1 MSFTTGAFF
10 ILGLALLIAGAELL
24 VRGASRLAAA
34 VGLSPLIIGL
44 TIVALGTSSP
54 ELAVSVS
61 SSLAGQSDLV
71 VGNVVG
77 SNIYNIL
84 LILGI
89 GAVIAPLIVSQ
100 RLVRLEVPLMI
111 GVSVLMFVL
120 ALDRRIGRL
129 EGGLL
134 FAGIVAYI
142 AFAIVQ
148 GRREENPA
156 VQQEYRARVRRG
168 ETAERAPDSPASHH
182 GRRWAGSAGR
192 RGALAGG

>member
-1 MSFTTGAFF
+1 M
-10 ILGLALLIAGAELL
+10 
-24 VRGASRLAAA
+24 RGASRLAAA

-89 GAVIAPLIVSQ
+89 GAVIAP
-100 RLVRLEVPLMI
+100 
-111 GVSVLMFVL
+111 
-120 ALDRRIGRL
+120 
-129 EGGLL
+129 
-134 FAGIVAYI
+134 
-142 AFAIVQ
+142 
-148 GRREENPA
+148 
-156 VQQEYRARVRRG
+156 
-168 ETAERAPDSPASHH
+168 
-182 GRRWAGSAGR
+182 
-192 RGALAGG
+192 